1 MISNRTSARWMGA
14 FFIIS
19 NVVFIVG
26 AAIFLEP
33 ILGDSEVLTKV
44 SDNRGQ
50 IVLGSLLELS
60 NAFAYLGIAVLVYP
74 ILKRRY
80 QSLALGYFGFRVLE
94 FVMQILADLS
104 PLALLT
110 ISQAFLNSGAADAS
124 AYQAAGEVLM
134 ANRQWAFQMIS
145 ITMGSGAL
153 LFYTMLYREK
163 LIPRFISVWGL
174 LGAAVVLG
182 NALFDMFGVTL
193 PNLGYLMLLNEL
205 FLGVWLI
212 VKGFN
217 QPAGIEDLA

>member
-1 MISNRTSARWMGA
+1 MGA

-33 ILGDSEVLTKV
+33 ILGDSEVLTMV

-217 QPAGIEDLA
+217 QPAGIEDSA

>member
-1 MISNRTSARWMGA
+1 MGA
-14 FFIIS
+14 FFIFS

-33 ILGDSEVLTKV
+33 ILGDSEVLTMV

>member
-1 MISNRTSARWMGA
+1 MGA

-217 QPAGIEDLA
+217 QPAGIEDSA